1 MWICDYLAI
10 NAPAGVILSPLEK
23 HFQHQEQSPLPVGDS
38 ADILSQYKCFMSNT
52 GTSLVPV

>member
-10 NAPAGVILSPLEK
+10 NAPVGVIPSPLEK

-38 ADILSQYKCFMSNT
+38 ADILSSCPT
-52 GTSLVPV
+52 PVQV